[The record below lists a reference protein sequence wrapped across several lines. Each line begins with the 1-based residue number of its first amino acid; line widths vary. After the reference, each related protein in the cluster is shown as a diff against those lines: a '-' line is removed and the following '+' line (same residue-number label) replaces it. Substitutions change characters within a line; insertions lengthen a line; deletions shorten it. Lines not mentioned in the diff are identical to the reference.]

1 MRHPVSDRV
10 FRHGFGASIRE
21 WSESN
26 RQDTRFIFG
35 RISHGCASW
44 IRTNTGNCISTS
56 IRLGVEQK
64 PSSTFNHASF
74 SQFGYRAI
82 HGRSMRNRT
91 SPRGFGDRIASLGT
105 CAPIYPLRGMRDLR
119 PPAPRLNGV
128 LSFPRN
134 SKTVDY
140 HARFGVNFRFARIAP
155 TLRML
160 GGMCR
165 PCVVIIHST
174 SYLESMQEI
183 LSNRTVNLLW
193 IGGCS
198 CRLVSLTLTFN
209 TYVFF
214 PPCTLACVLSD
225 LCH

>member
-82 HGRSMRNRT
+82 YGMSMRNRT
-91 SPRGFGDRIASLGT
+91 LARSSRLTVFKTAPLPLGYHSLLQRAGFEPAMPSLHTKKSGDQPRVL
-105 CAPIYPLRGMRDLR
+105 
-119 PPAPRLNGV
+119 PA
-128 LSFPRN
+128 
-134 SKTVDY
+134 
-140 HARFGVNFRFARIAP
+140 
-155 TLRML
+155 
-160 GGMCR
+160 
-165 PCVVIIHST
+165 
-174 SYLESMQEI
+174 
-183 LSNRTVNLLW
+183 
-193 IGGCS
+193 
-198 CRLVSLTLTFN
+198 
-209 TYVFF
+209 
-214 PPCTLACVLSD
+214 
-225 LCH
+225 